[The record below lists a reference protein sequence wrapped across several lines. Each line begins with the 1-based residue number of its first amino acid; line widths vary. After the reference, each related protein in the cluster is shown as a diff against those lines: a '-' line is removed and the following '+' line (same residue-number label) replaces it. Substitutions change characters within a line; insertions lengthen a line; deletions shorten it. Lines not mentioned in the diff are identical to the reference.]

1 MAWSIEQ
8 YEQGEGDETMKISE
22 LFGWVKALI
31 TALILAL
38 LISTFVL
45 QTYEVRGESMLPNL
59 HDRDFTVVFKVG
71 NSYDYGDIVVIDS
84 RVNRTRTI
92 MDDLLE
98 NGLIARIT
106 GETDHHLWIK
116 RVIGK
121 PNDQLEF
128 RDNKLYRNGELV
140 DEPYILEEMR
150 VENQKIVVPEGHY
163 FVMGDNRN
171 ESNDSRY
178 IGSIPEK
185 NVVGKVIFSR

>member
-1 MAWSIEQ
+1 
-8 YEQGEGDETMKISE
+8 MKISE
-22 LFGWVKALI
+22 LFGWVKALL

-38 LISTFVL
+38 LISMFVL
-45 QTYEVRGESMLPNL
+45 QTYEVRGESMLPTL
-59 HDRDFTVVFKVG
+59 HDRDFTVVLKLG

-84 RVNRTRTI
+84 RVNRSRTVI
-92 MDDLLE
+92 DDLLE
-98 NGLIARIT
+98 NGMIARIT
-106 GETDHHLWIK
+106 GGTDHHLWIK

-128 RDNKLYRNGELV
+128 RDNKLYRNGELL
-140 DEPYILEEMR
+140 DEPYIREEMR
-150 VENQKIVVPEGHY
+150 VENRTIVVPEGHY

-185 NVVGKVIFSR
+185 NVVGKVIFSK